1 MEYRIGLV
9 GCGTV
14 GQGLLEILD
23 KKKEFLRDAY
33 GFEARVV
40 AISDKI
46 RGSLLVPEGIDIP
59 AVLGVL
65 GRGGNLADYPKAAP
79 GQAEPLDP
87 LDMIEKTDA
96 GIIAELTYTN
106 IQTAEPATS
115 YIKKALRTGKHVVT
129 SNKGPAALYY
139 RELQDLARKNGL
151 QFRIEGTVMSG
162 TPVFHLAES
171 GLAGNDIREVKGILN
186 GTTNFILSKMETEE
200 MEYAAALKL
209 AQELGYAE
217 ADPTAD
223 VEGFDALAKIV
234 ILSNVLMGGSLKT
247 SDVPRKGIS
256 SIGKADVAAA
266 KKEGYRYKLI
276 AHAKKEAGGVVAS
289 VSPQK
294 LPLSDPLTGVMGA
307 HNALSL
313 ETDLMGKVTIQGAG
327 AGKAETG
334 FAILS
339 DMLAIH
345 RQGAA
350 GSAVI
355 GATRKST
362 TE

>member
-1 MEYRIGLV
+1 MEHRIGLI

-23 KKKEFLRDAY
+23 KKREFLRDAY
-33 GFEARVV
+33 GFEACVV

-65 GRGGNLADYPKAAP
+65 GRGGNLTDYPKAAP

-115 YIKKALRTGKHVVT
+115 YIRKALRTGKHVVT

-171 GLAGNDIREVKGILN
+171 GLAGNHILGAQGILN
-186 GTTNFILSKMETEE
+186 GTTNFILSKMETEG

-256 SIGKADVAAA
+256 SISKADVAAA
-266 KKEGYRYKLI
+266 KKAGTRYKLI
-276 AHAKKEAGGVVAS
+276 AHAKKEAGGIVAS

-294 LPLSDPLTGVMGA
+294 LPLSDPLAGVMGA
-307 HNALSL
+307 QNALSL
-313 ETDLMGKVTIQGAG
+313 QTDLVGKVTIQGAG
-327 AGKAETG
+327 AGKTETG

-339 DMLAIH
+339 DLLAIH
-345 RQGAA
+345 RC
-350 GSAVI
+350 
-355 GATRKST
+355 R
-362 TE
+362 

>member
-23 KKKEFLRDAY
+23 KKREFLRDAY
-33 GFEARVV
+33 GFESRVV

-46 RGSLLVPEGIDIP
+46 RGSLLAPEGIDIP

-115 YIKKALRTGKHVVT
+115 YIRKALRTGKHVVT
-129 SNKGPAALYY
+129 SNKGPATLYY

-171 GLAGNDIREVKGILN
+171 GLAGNHILEAQGILN
-186 GTTNFILSKMETEE
+186 GTTNFILSKMETEG

-234 ILSNVLMGGSLKT
+234 ILSNVLMGGALKT

-256 SIGKADVAAA
+256 SISKADVAAA
-266 KKEGYRYKLI
+266 KKEGSRYKLI

-294 LPLSDPLTGVMGA
+294 LPLSDPLAGVMGA
-307 HNALSL
+307 QNALSL
-313 ETDLMGKVTIQGAG
+313 QTDLMGKVTIQGTG
-327 AGKAETG
+327 AGKTETG

-339 DMLAIH
+339 DLLAIH
-345 RQGAA
+345 RC
-350 GSAVI
+350 
-355 GATRKST
+355 R
-362 TE
+362 

>member
-23 KKKEFLRDAY
+23 KKREFLRDAY
-33 GFEARVV
+33 GFESRVV

-115 YIKKALRTGKHVVT
+115 YIRKALRTGKHVVT

-171 GLAGNDIREVKGILN
+171 GLAGNHVLEAQGILN
-186 GTTNFILSKMETEE
+186 GTTNFILSKMETEG

-234 ILSNVLMGGSLKT
+234 ILSNVLMDGSLKT

-256 SIGKADVAAA
+256 SISKADVAAA
-266 KKEGYRYKLI
+266 KKAGYRYKLI

-294 LPLSDPLTGVMGA
+294 LPLSDPLAGVMGA
-307 HNALSL
+307 QNALSL
-313 ETDLMGKVTIQGAG
+313 QTDLMGKVTIQGAG
-327 AGKAETG
+327 AGKTETG

-345 RQGAA
+345 RC
-350 GSAVI
+350 
-355 GATRKST
+355 R
-362 TE
+362 

>member
-23 KKKEFLRDAY
+23 KKREFLRDVF

-115 YIKKALRTGKHVVT
+115 YIRKALRTGKHVVT

-139 RELQDLARKNGL
+139 RELQDLARKHGL

-171 GLAGNDIREVKGILN
+171 GLAGNNVLEAQGILN
-186 GTTNFILSKMETEE
+186 GTTNFILSKMETEG

-256 SIGKADVAAA
+256 SISKADVAAA
-266 KKEGYRYKLI
+266 KKGGFRYKLI
-276 AHAKKEAGGVVAS
+276 AHAKKEAGGVIAS

-294 LPLSDPLTGVMGA
+294 LPLSDPLAGVMGA

-313 ETDLMGKVTIQGAG
+313 QTDLLGKVTIQGAG
-327 AGKAETG
+327 AGKTETG

-345 RQGAA
+345 RC
-350 GSAVI
+350 
-355 GATRKST
+355 R
-362 TE
+362 